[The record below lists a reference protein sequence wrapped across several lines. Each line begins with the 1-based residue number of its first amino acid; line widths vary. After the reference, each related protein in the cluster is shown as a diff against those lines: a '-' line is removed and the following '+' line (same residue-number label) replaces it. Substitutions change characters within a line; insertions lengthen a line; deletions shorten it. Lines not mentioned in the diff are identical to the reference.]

1 MKTIISNWVDF
12 ATNGNPNTS
21 WSPIRNDREIGEY
34 QHIYWNISGSN
45 PAMTKSQNIKKR
57 MDLWDQVLM
66 NGSVLTKNVSAN
78 FLALILSFV
87 WIFSK

>member
-12 ATNGNPNTS
+12 ATNGNPNMS
-21 WSPIRNDREIGEY
+21 WSLIGNDGEY

-45 PAMTKSQNIKKR
+45 PAMTKSQKIKKR

-66 NGSVLTKNVSAN
+66 NGSISNKAAATSL
-78 FLALILSFV
+78 LALTLSFI
-87 WIFSK
+87 WIFSN